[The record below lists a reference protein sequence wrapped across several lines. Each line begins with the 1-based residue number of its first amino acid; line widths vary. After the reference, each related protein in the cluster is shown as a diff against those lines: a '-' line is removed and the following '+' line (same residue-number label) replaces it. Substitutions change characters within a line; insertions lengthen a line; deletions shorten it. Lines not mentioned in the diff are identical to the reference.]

1 MRREAPWQDPKK
13 PRGKRKGGRRRPN
26 TSSSSSNAAQQAL
39 ENVSREN
46 LRYNKMA
53 HKAKKSFR
61 ERIVSIVEEQRALL
75 RKSNYMKAIQGGS
88 KWKESTLFS
97 KLQDF
102 LQLQGRRAYC
112 GDGKRRST
120 RRHLSST
127 PNDDKNSSISPRRI
141 KTSPSAQI
149 QLGFLMALREAV
161 ENIIAAS
168 NREESNQEEVK
179 EEDDDDRDDD
189 NECQKKQDTAAKHNK
204 SESEDKKGFAVQQQ
218 QQPGNLSSPTLPL
231 KDDGVVRVLVYDP
244 MLSDMEY
251 EILELDYKCQRISY
265 RMYSNVIWANWGE
278 NISRVALIGNRE
290 VTPQTRNNI
299 SFLLSHPRHSL
310 SAYVD
315 KNNIAPGNGGDKHN
329 TEKDLALPRILPYCK
344 EVKISDSSFEVPGV
358 FNDMSL
364 HLFSIPEG
372 QWKNVPVEFVAGR
385 NSTGAAARCGSL
397 AQRVGDARGRIGNV
411 RMQSKLAMGSHWSSP
426 RNWRSASLMVPCNID
441 RSAKE
446 FEGVPELTSDWFVQ
460 FIVGAAGMNHGHS

>member
-1 MRREAPWQDPKK
+1 MI
-13 PRGKRKGGRRRPN
+13 
-26 TSSSSSNAAQQAL
+26 SIIII
-39 ENVSREN
+39 
-46 LRYNKMA
+46 YNKLTTLIFSHHIIYY
-53 HKAKKSFR
+53 HK
-61 ERIVSIVEEQRALL
+61 
-75 RKSNYMKAIQGGS
+75 QG
-88 KWKESTLFS
+88 
-97 KLQDF
+97 
-102 LQLQGRRAYC
+102 
-112 GDGKRRST
+112 
-120 RRHLSST
+120 
-127 PNDDKNSSISPRRI
+127 RI

-251 EILELDYKCQRISY
+251 EILELDYKCQRIRVNERCKRRAKMPTIMFMPHCSKG
-265 RMYSNVIWANWGE
+265 MYSNVIWANWGE
-278 NISRVALIGNRE
+278 NISRVALIGN
-290 VTPQTRNNI
+290 
-299 SFLLSHPRHSL
+299 SL

-385 NSTGAAARCGSL
+385 NSSSR
-397 AQRVGDARGRIGNV
+397 GNV
-411 RMQSKLAMGSHWSSP
+411 EMIL
-426 RNWRSASLMVPCNID
+426 
-441 RSAKE
+441 
-446 FEGVPELTSDWFVQ
+446 
-460 FIVGAAGMNHGHS
+460 